1 MSTPPSVIESE
12 LNFSFEI
19 ELISKKSIK
28 YLIKLEA
35 ENYSNLVI
43 SAKALDNNL
52 FPKVFINNYTPEKIK
67 ENKYFLLFDNLK
79 EICDEISEKLKNE
92 KISLKEDS
100 KSLIISIPLNT
111 TKIKEIIFEL
121 YEKELNTNEKFDKI
135 LSIIKAQSK
144 EINELREK
152 NNKLE
157 HLFDDNKNIINQQK
171 IKISHLEEQISIFD
185 NDFIENLDS
194 VIIKDKIQYK
204 KYLKNWISPKNRI
217 KAELLYRLTKDGN
230 LATEFHKKCDNKG
243 PTLILFDLI
252 DGNKIGFYTPL
263 YWESELQWKNDMDSF
278 IFNLNKNQK
287 HKKIR
292 DLFSIYCNSTSG
304 PCAGDY
310 ACEGPYLEAI
320 YKRNLSMFNNL
331 YENEKEIPITSNK
344 IKLIDIEVFKL
355 IIL

>member
-1 MSTPPSVIESE
+1 MV
-12 LNFSFEI
+12 
-19 ELISKKSIK
+19 
-28 YLIKLEA
+28 Y
-35 ENYSNLVI
+35 
-43 SAKALDNNL
+43 
-52 FPKVFINNYTPEKIK
+52 
-67 ENKYFLLFDNLK
+67 
-79 EICDEISEKLKNE
+79 DEISEKLKNE

-144 EINELREK
+144 EINELREKNKNIENLLNENIIIINQQKIQINELKEK